1 MMSNDGDINTRRDS
15 EEPQAPAKLVAALKD
30 PLPRRVFVPPAVD
43 QAILRASRK
52 HLETA
57 PPSRPQRLRA
67 WFFWPAMAAA
77 CLALIA
83 VVHFF
88 EKSSGKTEFAR
99 EDINHDGRVDILDAF
114 QFAREL
120 QSGVKDA
127 ADLNGDGVADQR
139 DVDLIAARAVKLEKG
154 GRS

>member
-15 EEPQAPAKLVAALKD
+15 EEPQAPAKLVAALKE

-43 QAILRASRK
+43 QAILRAARK
-52 HLETA
+52 HLET
-57 PPSRPQRLRA
+57 PPSRPRLFRA

-88 EKSSGKTEFAR
+88 GKSSGKTEFAR

-120 QSGVKDA
+120 QSGRKDA
-127 ADLNGDGVADQR
+127 ADVNGDGVADQR
-139 DVDLIAARAVKLEKG
+139 DVDLIATRAVKLEKG